1 MIHFFFICTSF
12 IRSMSRS
19 KNQYIWTF
27 SNPAF
32 DFKSAACSLVNFL
45 FPFLE
50 PLSLPNSPSV
60 PWVLIKVVCDAINAS
75 LTLYN
80 CSEYNCSDYF
90 ACSTYPNTDGATIA
104 SSIASMTS
112 TTIISTNV
120 NPFFIHVNNSL
131 IFHIIP
137 LLSIL
142 LKIIK
147 EVPPSDTGILN
158 YPVLRGSL

>member
-1 MIHFFFICTSF
+1 
-12 IRSMSRS
+12 MSRS

-60 PWVLIKVVCDAINAS
+60 PIKVVCDAINAS

-104 SSIASMTS
+104 ASIASMTS

-120 NPFFIHVNNSL
+120 KPFCFLFYSCQQLPYISYNTL
-131 IFHIIP
+131 IINTFKDNKR
-137 LLSIL
+137 STT
-142 LKIIK
+142 K
-147 EVPPSDTGILN
+147 
-158 YPVLRGSL
+158 